1 MSRSSVLINVRCEV
15 SIDVGWEVSVD
26 GRVVSV
32 DGGSGVSKVIARL
45 IDLGFET
52 NMKDYL
58 LPDLRPQLSL
68 VGLDK
73 VSINTSYGL
82 SIGTHF
88 SPLIDA
94 TTELSI
100 DVPSIKP
107 YRTGLT
113 CSLG

>member
-1 MSRSSVLINVRCEV
+1 MLDILELKLKNNRSTFVFL
-15 SIDVGWEVSVD
+15 
-26 GRVVSV
+26 
-32 DGGSGVSKVIARL
+32 
-45 IDLGFET
+45 
-52 NMKDYL
+52 DYL